1 MKWIERTLYG
11 ILVLIC
17 LSCQLN
23 PYKQG
28 ERLYG
33 LHCANCHME
42 EGQGMASLY
51 PPLNTP
57 EFGQFSS
64 SFSCIV
70 RMGMSDTLRIGV
82 NEYVFP
88 MPAMP
93 ALNPVEITN
102 IYNYIT
108 HKWHPD
114 LQSKTLTE
122 VESDLDN
129 CTK

>member
-1 MKWIERTLYG
+1 
-11 ILVLIC
+11 
-17 LSCQLN
+17 
-23 PYKQG
+23 
-28 ERLYG
+28 
-33 LHCANCHME
+33 ME

-64 SFSCIV
+64 RFSCIV
-70 RMGMSDTLRIGV
+70 RMGMSDTLRLGI

-93 ALNPVEITN
+93 DLNPVEITN

-108 HKWHPD
+108 HEWHPD
-114 LQSKTLTE
+114 LKSKTLKD
-122 VESDLDN
+122 VESELDT